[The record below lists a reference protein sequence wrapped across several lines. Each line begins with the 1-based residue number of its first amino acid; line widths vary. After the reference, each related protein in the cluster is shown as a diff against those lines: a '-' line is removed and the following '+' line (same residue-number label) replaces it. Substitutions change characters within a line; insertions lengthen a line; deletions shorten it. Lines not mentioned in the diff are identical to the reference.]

1 VIDVPGWPLHR
12 DIYVVLGLNID
23 VCRDVDKILD
33 EEPPTAGEVASVVSD
48 EFRASGED
56 NARLPIRTGF
66 RPSEF
71 PLVYNYLV
79 RTRGREAVYCLLTHF
94 ILEFLE
100 NLFMRGER
108 PEVARGMVYGL
119 IEDYKRECRSSRCD
133 GFEEFI
139 HGFEERVL
147 TQLDYMVEEV
157 YKWVSARV
165 TTLEVVLRASSEFLN
180 PTLRA
185 TLLSEGYH
193 GKRRTR
199 VDMNVYRR
207 ALAIARNMLKQEL
220 YKAVVS
226 NELDLDKVLEGINNV
241 RARMK
246 AHMTLPQFF
255 NIIREEAGSNPEF
268 SKYLEVIRETSAS
281 ALSEIKN
288 KSRT

>member
-1 VIDVPGWPLHR
+1 VIDVPGWLLHR
-12 DIYVVLGLNID
+12 DIYVVLGLDID
-23 VCRDVDKILD
+23 VCRGVDRILD
-33 EEPPTAGEVASVVSD
+33 EEPPRVGEVASVVSD

-56 NARLPIRTGF
+56 NARLPVHTGF

-71 PLVYNYLV
+71 PLVYKYLV

-94 ILEFLE
+94 ILDFLE

-108 PEVARGMVYGL
+108 PEVARDMVYGL
-119 IEDYKRECRSSRCD
+119 IEDYKNECRSSRCD

-139 HGFEERVL
+139 YGFEERVL
-147 TQLDYMVEEV
+147 THLDYMVEEV
-157 YKWVSARV
+157 YKWVSART

-180 PTLRA
+180 PILRA

-193 GKRRTR
+193 GKRQTR

-207 ALAIARNMLKQEL
+207 ALAIARNTLKQRL
-220 YKAVVS
+220 WKALVR
-226 NELDLDKVLEGINNV
+226 NELDPGKVLEGINNV
-241 RARMK
+241 RARME

-255 NIIREEAGSNPEF
+255 NIIREEAMGNPEF
-268 SKYLEVIRETSAS
+268 SKYLEIIEETSAS
-281 ALSEIKN
+281 TLREIKN